1 MVEVFDFAEAETDF
15 NCFLDLA
22 FVPCRVAVF
31 EAAWVPVGLRAVW
44 LLALFCLVVFWVGES
59 K

>member
-15 NCFLDLA
+15 ICFLDLA
-22 FVPCRVAVF
+22 FVSGRVAVF
-31 EAAWVPVGLRAVW
+31 EAAWGPVGLRAVW
-44 LLALFCLVVFWVGES
+44 LLALFCLVVFWAGES